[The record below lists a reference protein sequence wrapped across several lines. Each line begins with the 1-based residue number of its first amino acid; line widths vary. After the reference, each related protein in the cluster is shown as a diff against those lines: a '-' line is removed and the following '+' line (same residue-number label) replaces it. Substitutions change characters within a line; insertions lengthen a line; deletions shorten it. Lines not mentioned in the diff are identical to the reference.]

1 MYVCVRGFVISAP
14 CSQNLAR
21 GFPPMFHLHHG
32 YPCMG
37 APYQLGYLSLVA
49 SLLEG
54 VGLEMT
60 FFLSGPS
67 RYLFSKYQGGRSL

>member
-1 MYVCVRGFVISAP
+1 
-14 CSQNLAR
+14 
-21 GFPPMFHLHHG
+21 MFHLHHG
-32 YPCMG
+32 YTCMG